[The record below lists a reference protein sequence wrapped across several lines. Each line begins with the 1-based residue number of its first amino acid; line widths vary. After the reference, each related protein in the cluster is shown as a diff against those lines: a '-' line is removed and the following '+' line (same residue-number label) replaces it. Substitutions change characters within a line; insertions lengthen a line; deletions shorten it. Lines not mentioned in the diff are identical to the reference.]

1 MIESVDEGM
10 AEDDQKELDA
20 ALLESLDTALEA
32 LRTARLAEGKRL
44 TGVLES
50 QLDEIAGLC
59 AEAEKLA
66 AMQPQAIR
74 ERLRQQIAAVLED
87 APGLSE
93 ERLAQEA
100 ALLMTKADCRE
111 ELDRLQAHLEAAQS
125 LMADSK
131 AVGRRLDFLCQEF
144 NREANTLCSK
154 ASDVDLSR
162 TGIALKAVIDQFR
175 EQVQNIE

>member
-1 MIESVDEGM
+1 M

-20 ALLESLDTALEA
+20 ALLESLDAALEA

-50 QLDEIAGLC
+50 QIDEIGGLC
-59 AEAEKLA
+59 EQAEKLA
-66 AMQPQAIR
+66 VMQPQAIR
-74 ERLRQQIAAVLED
+74 ERLRQQIAALLED
-87 APGLSE
+87 APGLPE

-111 ELDRLQAHLEAAQS
+111 ELDRLQAHLESAQS

-162 TGIALKAVIDQFR
+162 TGIALKGVIDQFR
-175 EQVQNIE
+175 GERAEH